1 MTGQQLRHELEQVN
15 FGVKPTDREVSDT
28 LAQGIIRFLAR
39 KHGKEVDMDA
49 ILGIA
54 AESQDDDAGSDVPTG
69 VPSAQSAES
78 AEEAP
83 AEQEAASPQSVNVL
97 RKLTLDDVSR
107 EAIAREAQALERR
120 RTAPKRHPFDR
131 RKRGATEK
139 RDISSTFQEQIKKK
153 EGTVELPSQITVKE
167 LAEKTGIQLPQLIQ
181 VLMKNGVL
189 ATITQSIDY
198 DTAAVVATEL
208 GVAVS
213 RQEESASAED
223 LFSRNLQELLKDEPE
238 NLVKRPPV
246 VVIMGHVDHGKTSIL
261 DAIRQ
266 TDVVSGEAGGITQHI
281 GAYQVEHVAAGSN
294 EVHKI
299 TFLDTPGHEAFTAMR
314 ARGAQV
320 TDIAV
325 IVVAADEGVK
335 PTTIEAID
343 HAKEAEV
350 PILVA
355 LNKMDREGA
364 DVNRV
369 MGEIAAQ
376 GLQPE
381 EWGGQV
387 PFVQCS
393 AKTKQ
398 GISDLLDSIVLLS
411 EVHSFK
417 ANPNRSAVATVIESH
432 LHPSLGPL
440 ATVIV
445 NTGTLR
451 HGESFVCGCTL
462 GKVRMMSDAHGR
474 KFESVGPSD
483 AVQVAGFHEVPEVGD
498 ILQVVASEKL
508 ARDLLEAV
516 EERRHLKQTQ
526 RFVDLVTRLSEGKLS
541 QLKIVLKAD
550 MQGSLEALKE
560 AIAKLTTETVTV
572 KIIHASVGA
581 VTDSDISMAAASEGI
596 VVAFH
601 TPVPVST
608 RTIADREGV
617 SVREYDVIYALLE
630 DIEGL
635 LRGLVEPV
643 DTEKVMG
650 HLQVLKIFLTKKNE
664 QIVGGR
670 VTDGVLKRL
679 PLRIRRGDEPVGTGR
694 ILSLRKGEGDIK
706 EAKEG
711 TECGMRV
718 ESTCPIAEGDVLEVF
733 LKELKK
739 KEAPKAS

>member
-1 MTGQQLRHELEQVN
+1 
-15 FGVKPTDREVSDT
+15 
-28 LAQGIIRFLAR
+28 
-39 KHGKEVDMDA
+39 
-49 ILGIA
+49 
-54 AESQDDDAGSDVPTG
+54 
-69 VPSAQSAES
+69 
-78 AEEAP
+78 
-83 AEQEAASPQSVNVL
+83 
-97 RKLTLDDVSR
+97 
-107 EAIAREAQALERR
+107 
-120 RTAPKRHPFDR
+120 
-131 RKRGATEK
+131 
-139 RDISSTFQEQIKKK
+139 
-153 EGTVELPSQITVKE
+153 
-167 LAEKTGIQLPQLIQ
+167 
-181 VLMKNGVL
+181 
-189 ATITQSIDY
+189 
-198 DTAAVVATEL
+198 
-208 GVAVS
+208 
-213 RQEESASAED
+213 
-223 LFSRNLQELLKDEPE
+223 
-238 NLVKRPPV
+238 
-246 VVIMGHVDHGKTSIL
+246 
-261 DAIRQ
+261 
-266 TDVVSGEAGGITQHI
+266 
-281 GAYQVEHVAAGSN
+281 
-294 EVHKI
+294 
-299 TFLDTPGHEAFTAMR
+299 
-314 ARGAQV
+314 
-320 TDIAV
+320 
-325 IVVAADEGVK
+325 
-335 PTTIEAID
+335 
-343 HAKEAEV
+343 
-350 PILVA
+350 
-355 LNKMDREGA
+355 MDREGA